1 MSATSDGILGEK
13 LSALLAEPVASAEA
27 RERRTFAASQTGT
40 DGTVVLFG
48 AGRLGRL
55 CARSLRRA
63 GVPLRAFCD
72 GNPALQGMIQEGAEV
87 LSPAEAAQ
95 RFGSTALFVVAIWTG
110 TARESMADRIA
121 YLRKLGC
128 AHAVAYPSLVWV
140 HGTEETPFHSFTLPS
155 RLLAHAGEFRKL
167 ASLMSDEESRRTL
180 VTVLRQRL
188 LGEFDARQPAADQY
202 FPADLVALTD
212 DEVVIDGG
220 AFNGDT
226 LQAFLLRIGARFCE
240 YHAFEPDPTNAE
252 SLRLRIRG
260 MPREVQARIT
270 VHQAA
275 LHSHETEL
283 SFTSESGPT
292 SRLASGGSVQ
302 VRGVALDRILAGR
315 PVTFLKL
322 DIEGAEQDALQGAAR
337 LLTGQQPLAAVCV
350 YHGPDDLWRIPLQLH
365 TCMPRSRL
373 FLRQHGFDGWETVCY
388 AIPHERCHST

>member
-1 MSATSDGILGEK
+1 
-13 LSALLAEPVASAEA
+13 
-27 RERRTFAASQTGT
+27 
-40 DGTVVLFG
+40 
-48 AGRLGRL
+48 
-55 CARSLRRA
+55 
-63 GVPLRAFCD
+63 
-72 GNPALQGMIQEGAEV
+72 
-87 LSPAEAAQ
+87 
-95 RFGSTALFVVAIWTG
+95 
-110 TARESMADRIA
+110 
-121 YLRKLGC
+121 
-128 AHAVAYPSLVWV
+128 
-140 HGTEETPFHSFTLPS
+140 
-155 RLLAHAGEFRKL
+155 
-167 ASLMSDEESRRTL
+167 
-180 VTVLRQRL
+180 
-188 LGEFDARQPAADQY
+188 
-202 FPADLVALTD
+202 
-212 DEVVIDGG
+212 
-220 AFNGDT
+220 
-226 LQAFLLRIGARFCE
+226 
-240 YHAFEPDPTNAE
+240 
-252 SLRLRIRG
+252 LRIRG